1 MIVKIN
7 GKKKDIESEISI
19 LNFLKSKEV
28 DPKKVVIELNKEIIK
43 TENYNNIV
51 LKPND
56 EMEIL
61 SFVGGG

>member
-7 GKKKDIESEISI
+7 GKKKEIESEISI

-43 TENYNNIV
+43 TENYNKIV
-51 LKPND
+51 LKSND